1 MFPPVAL
8 FFAFWAT
15 TVRRWLV
22 SHGLTIVAT
31 TYQMQSARKRDKVGG
46 EDTGLCDLW
55 AGKFPLGMP
64 QRVDFVVAYCKVSL
78 RDVNTFITEVR
89 GWGVTVGTI
98 DVYSKC
104 GGTPDLLPPGATLH
118 LLRNLGGN
126 DHTYAYHMAKLTS
139 KNNLAYDG
147 VVVFIKDHLFNKHQV
162 HNMQG
167 NISQSILKAAG
178 PAGFG
183 CFLDPQPGTS
193 VFANTTALGAF
204 TFSRGKGTPYRDL
217 SSWLRKALKADL
229 PTPVTPVCYGGNFAA
244 KVRNI
249 QRNAH
254 FWPALTRSLERDII
268 PEECHFAERS
278 WAGLL
283 MSVSQSDLRRVR
295 CAATRSF
302 DNLRKGYVGILQ
314 DCKPSEC

>member
-1 MFPPVAL
+1 M
-8 FFAFWAT
+8 
-15 TVRRWLV
+15 
-22 SHGLTIVAT
+22 GQ

-46 EDTGLCDLW
+46 GVSADPCGQCGVDTGLCELW
-55 AGKFPLGMP
+55 AGRFPLDMP

-118 LLRNLGGN
+118 FLRNCGGN

-139 KNNLAYDG
+139 ENSLAYDG

-193 VFANTTALGAF
+193 VFANTTALSAF
-204 TFSRGKGTPYRDL
+204 SFSWKGTPYRDL
-217 SSWLRKALKADL
+217 SSWLRKALKTDL

-249 QRNAH
+249 QMNAH
-254 FWPALTRSLERDII
+254 FWPALTRSLERGIRT
-268 PEECHFAERS
+268 EECHFAERS

-295 CAATRSF
+295 CAAMRSF
-302 DNLRKGYVGILQ
+302 DHLSKGYVGILQ